1 MDDRI
6 FKSVIEITEQKD
18 LDSLESSLIATLAEL
33 CDLSEISIIRIFDQD
48 YKRHVEES
56 IRLDI
61 IRDADGNRDYQWS
74 TQGDFIK
81 PDQHLIQCIES
92 ASKVS
97 AADSAGQSCYQFPII
112 GGKEV
117 IGVLRLCGNSISS
130 ESLLLVE
137 GFVKIYENYLFILNE
152 SERDKLTGL
161 LNRRTFDKKL
171 ARLLQMQRE
180 AGENETEHEHARRQS
195 SQDATAWL
203 VIVDVDHFKA
213 VNDKYGHVYGDE
225 VLLHLSQIMKG
236 FFRSSDLLF
245 RFGGEE
251 FVLVLEPIPKEMAES
266 KLNAFRQAVSEYS
279 FPLVGHLTISAGY
292 IAICEADYPLTAL
305 DNADKALYHAKSNGR
320 NQIANFEQ
328 LVELGVLSQATADEG
343 EVDLF

>member
-33 CDLSEISIIRIFDQD
+33 CELSEISIIRIFDHD
-48 YKRHVEES
+48 YRHRVEES

-61 IRDADGNRDYQWS
+61 IRDSHGKRDYQWN

-81 PDQHLIQCIES
+81 PDESLIKCIETKQKS
-92 ASKVS
+92 
-97 AADSAGQSCYQFPII
+97 ADSFSGKFLCYQFPII
-112 GGKEV
+112 AAKEV
-117 IGVLRLCGNSISS
+117 IGVLRLCGSSISND
-130 ESLLLVE
+130 SLLLIE

-180 AGENETEHEHARRQS
+180 AGGKVEAQQARRALHKG
-195 SQDATAWL
+195 ATAWL
-203 VIVDVDHFKA
+203 VIIDVDHFKA
-213 VNDKYGHVYGDE
+213 VNDKFGHVYGDE
-225 VLLHLSQIMKG
+225 VLLHLSRLMKS

-251 FVLVLEPIPKEMAES
+251 FVLVLEPIPKKMADT
-266 KLNAFRQAVSEYS
+266 KLNAFRHAVSEYQ
-279 FPLVGHLTISAGY
+279 FPLVGNLTISAGY
-292 IAICEADYPLTAL
+292 IAISEADYPLTAL

-320 NQIANFEQ
+320 DQIACYED
-328 LVELGVLSQATADEG
+328 LVLGGVLKEVEKEVG